1 MIRLLHVEDDPDIRE
16 IAEMAL
22 DLSGKFEV
30 TQCHDGPDA
39 LKALEALSPDIIV
52 MDMMMPGMTGI
63 QLLER
68 VRLDAKLKDVPVV
81 FMTARVQAS
90 EIQNLIKCGAVGVI
104 VKPFD
109 PITLGQQIEEY
120 YAEGRVRGMVTLEST

>member
-1 MIRLLHVEDDPDIRE
+1 MIRILHVEDDPDIRE

-30 TQCHDGPDA
+30 TQCIDGE
-39 LKALEALSPDIIV
+39 KALQALETFVPDIILL
-52 MDMMMPGMTGI
+52 DMMMPNMTGV
-63 QLLER
+63 QLLEKL
-68 VRLDAKLKDVPVV
+68 RLVPHLQDVPVV

-90 EIQNLIKCGAVGVI
+90 EVQGLIDSGAAGVI

-109 PITLGQQIEEY
+109 PIALSDQVEKFYEDSRL
-120 YAEGRVRGMVTLEST
+120 A

>member
-30 TQCHDGPDA
+30 VQCPDGP
-39 LKALEALSPDIIV
+39 EALQALVNFAPDIILL
-52 MDMMMPGMTGI
+52 DLMMPGMTGV

-68 VRLDAKLKDVPVV
+68 IRLFPQFENIPVV
-81 FMTARVQAS
+81 FMTARVLKS
-90 EIQNLIKCGAVGVI
+90 EVQGLLDCGAVGVI

-109 PITLGQQIEEY
+109 PMSLGDQVEQLYKENCP
-120 YAEGRVRGMVTLEST
+120 AG